1 MKILGKVSK
10 EEFHS
15 FLNFGMNL
23 QDKQLY
29 KEVINSQQFIFQF
42 SGGTASSQ
50 VKQAEPES
58 FEDMCVI
65 NSTSRP
71 GASGMFPS
79 FVEAKKY
86 GRKPYPKQLDCI
98 LGDSHGCIVY
108 QEQIMNAF
116 AVMAGYTPKQTNE
129 IRGLLKKLGK
139 AKKKQEDLDEWNN
152 VHVPAFEKG
161 CLERGLAKSEVEV
174 ILKDI
179 VALSAYSFNKSHA
192 FAYSYIAMITIYLSR
207 YFRNYYYAA
216 SLTYDASKKDVLKD
230 SIQKVENRGYKIVPP
245 DINSSGMHFT
255 PVGMNINFGL
265 NEIKGVGENPAADSI
280 SNRPYTSIIDYITKN
295 IGNSVN
301 KRITKALVCGGA
313 FDSLIG
319 DKRKYYEQ
327 VVERFY
333 EKKGTI
339 KTIPLLK
346 EKWEEA
352 IRETQDCNTEP
363 ADYISYEETYLG
375 GQFFH
380 NKFTAI
386 ADKIE
391 TLYSK
396 GYCLRDFIELRKKN
410 LPKQYVFVY
419 VNSYRYHT
427 DKNSNEMV
435 FCEIEDRNGEKQNI
449 PIFASFWQY
458 VKVKFYG
465 EGFYLMDLYPTE
477 DGKIMFGSRNW
488 VKDPI
493 TIKNMI
499 TRLPTR

>member
-10 EEFHS
+10 DELHD
-15 FLNFGMNL
+15 FLNFGMSL
-23 QDKQLY
+23 QDSQLY
-29 KEVINSQQFIFQF
+29 KELTESQQFIFQY
-42 SGGTASSQ
+42 SGGTASDQ
-50 VKQAEPES
+50 VRRAEPES
-58 FEDMCVI
+58 FDDVCVI
-65 NSTSRP
+65 NATSRP

-86 GRKPYPKQLDCI
+86 GIRPYPKQLDSI
-98 LGDSHGCIVY
+98 LNDSHGCIVY

-116 AVMAGYTPKQTNE
+116 AVCAGYTPKDTNR

-161 CLERGLAKSEVEV
+161 CLEMGMKKEEVSA

-192 FAYSYIAMITIYLSR
+192 FAYSYIAMMTVYLSR

-216 SLTYDASKKDVLKD
+216 SLTYDASKKDALKE
-230 SIQKVENRGYKIVPP
+230 SIQKVEGRGYKIIPP
-245 DINSSGMHFT
+245 DINTSGMHFS

-265 NEIKGVGENPAADSI
+265 NEIKGVGEQPAIDTIA
-280 SNRPYTSIIDYITKN
+280 NRPYSSIIEFVIKN
-295 IGNSVN
+295 IGNSIN
-301 KRITKALVCGGA
+301 KRITNALVCGGA

-319 DKRKYYEQ
+319 DKRKYYQQ
-327 VVERFY
+327 VVEKFY
-333 EKKGTI
+333 EKKKTI
-339 KTIPLLK
+339 KTIPLLE

-352 IRETQDCNTEP
+352 LKEVPDCETTP
-363 ADYISYEETYLG
+363 ADYIDYEESYLG

-386 ADKIE
+386 AEKIE
-391 TLYSK
+391 ILYQK
-396 GYCLRDFIELRKKN
+396 GYCLRDFKELRKKN

-427 DKNSNEMV
+427 DKNGNEML
-435 FCEIEDRNGEKQNI
+435 FMNIEDRNGEKADI
-449 PIFASFWQY
+449 PIFASYWQHC
-458 VKVKFYG
+458 KVKFFA
-465 EGFYLMDLYPTE
+465 EDFYLMDLYPTE

-488 VKDPI
+488 VRDPN
-493 TIKNMI
+493 TIKNMMA
-499 TRLPTR
+499 RVPS